1 MEKTLVDILD
11 DLRAEGYTE
20 DFNLKE
26 NCLVCGQYQVSHD
39 KFVVD
44 KFMRLE
50 GNSDPDDEVVVYAI
64 SAAAPLNL
72 KGVLVNSYGIYAD
85 AMASEM
91 MEKLNI
97 RRP

>member
-1 MEKTLVDILD
+1 MEKTLLDILD

-26 NCLVCGQYQVSHD
+26 NCLVCGPHQVAHD
-39 KFVVD
+39 QFTVD

-64 SAAAPLNL
+64 SSPAPLNL

-91 MEKLNI
+91 MEKLSI
-97 RRP
+97 RR